1 MGQEETRI
9 RDEEQL
15 RLLGT
20 FHYVVAGVEAAF
32 GVLSLLNLALGLAM
46 LREGSDFF
54 GAGPPM
60 PEFFGPFMVAT
71 SILYFIGGLG
81 FAALTFAA
89 GRRLRALRSRRF
101 VVVAAAINC
110 IAFPFGTILGVFTLV
125 VLNRD
130 SVRAMF
136 ES

>member
-1 MGQEETRI
+1 MKSSFASWERFTISSQAWR
-9 RDEEQL
+9 QL
-15 RLLGT
+15 SASFRFSISRSGSRCCAKART
-20 FHYVVAGVEAAF
+20 
-32 GVLSLLNLALGLAM
+32 SSALTHPCPK
-46 LREGSDFF
+46 FF
-54 GAGPPM
+54 GA
-60 PEFFGPFMVAT
+60 FMVAT
-71 SILYFIGGLG
+71 SILYFIGGLA

-89 GRRLRALRSRRF
+89 GRRLRVLRSRRF

-125 VLNRD
+125 VLNRE